1 MDEPLMAAHGRWSAA
16 LTEAE
21 QRQLESL
28 LRKAAAGI
36 ASSGDDAPSGTGGE
50 LSR

>member
-1 MDEPLMAAHGRWSAA
+1 MAAHGRWSAA

-36 ASSGDDAPSGTGGE
+36 ASSIHDVLSGADGE